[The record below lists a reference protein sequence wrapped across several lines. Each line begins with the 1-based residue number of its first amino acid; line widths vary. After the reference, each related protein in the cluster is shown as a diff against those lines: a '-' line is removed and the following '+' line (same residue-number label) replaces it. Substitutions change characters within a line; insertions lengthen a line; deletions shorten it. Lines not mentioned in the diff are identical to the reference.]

1 MRLPHEMRLIG
12 FDKYEY
18 QLIGEIAV
26 LSGMIEQQ
34 MKELIVKLVG
44 APWLDGIA
52 IVAHQNFGS
61 LCDIA
66 SSLLPSTVPSPGLQQ
81 SLRTAIKNAKARYD
95 ERSQLVHG
103 PFSLSLQGISKSTL
117 RFMARGQIK
126 YQGFQFDRSSLKE
139 ILAGLIDVHGHLFGC
154 ALLLEEERG
163 ESNLEHLRPRS
174 RRATQKANPRKR

>member
-103 PFSLSLQGISKSTL
+103 PFSLSPGNFK
-117 RFMARGQIK
+117 
-126 YQGFQFDRSSLKE
+126 
-139 ILAGLIDVHGHLFGC
+139 IDVAIYG
-154 ALLLEEERG
+154 
-163 ESNLEHLRPRS
+163 SRPNQIPRLSIRS
-174 RRATQKANPRKR
+174 KQPQRDFSWLDRCSWASFWMRSATRRRTRRIKS